1 MVRARDRRARRRL
14 ALKVLPRWNPER
26 WTGETVAML
35 AGGPSLTPAAVEQ
48 VRRAGIRTVAINTS
62 FRLAPWASVLYAAD
76 AKWWQH
82 PEHQDA
88 LAFAGDKVCAESTAR
103 VLGVSWLKPKLVR
116 YARHSALN
124 ITEFAIDNGVARV
137 LLLGVDLDVRRLTH
151 HHGLHPHGLRNP
163 TAGRF
168 NNALGAWAQF
178 AKSTEVEILNC
189 NPDSALT
196 CFPRVPLES
205 VL

>member
-1 MVRARDRRARRRL
+1 
-14 ALKVLPRWNPER
+14 LKALPRWTPER

-35 AGGPSLTPAAVEQ
+35 AGGPSLTADAVER

-82 PEHQDA
+82 EEHRDA

-103 VLGVSWLKPKLVR
+103 VNGVWWLKPKIVR
-116 YARHSALN
+116 YSRHSALN
-124 ITEFAIDNGVARV
+124 ITEFAVDNGVARV

-151 HHGLHPHGLRNP
+151 HHGNHPHGLRNP
-163 TAGRF
+163 TVGRF
-168 NNALGAWAQF
+168 QNALNSWAQF
-178 AKSTEVEILNC
+178 ATTTEVEILNC